1 LNDRTIIGNL
11 ERPIEIA
18 FRDKDNN
25 SKLLGYV
32 KKYIDTN
39 NEVLYANS
47 PLHRL
52 HFSDERDRKIVFQ
65 LSGVDTSYIN
75 DIIKKVDAIKS
86 SWKIVNNPFNILM
99 ALVIRQ
105 YTIDK
110 NKDMLNNALLYLTLS
125 FYSSLHFKYFKFL
138 PNENVMNYTINNLNN
153 KFLFKQY
160 GVIVKALIHTAL
172 KSHEKYE
179 KELTRGTDVD
189 IVNYLMFLNTRLN
202 NLMKNFTNE
211 YMKNSREKNYLN
223 TEKDS
228 HDEADYFETD
238 NVSLA
243 IARLTG
249 QSTNK
254 FYSSELNEK
263 FIRVSAKWSDVSPVT
278 LQQALLS
285 IKEGEKSKVNLL
297 IQSILQVYLI
307 DGKNP
312 VESIGSQK
320 FIAYSISVY
329 SKSNTKD
336 ANILTIKKLLDYFLK
351 NNSNRYSETEREAT
365 RVSYRKALFMYMVL
379 FIQSS
384 QISH

>member
-1 LNDRTIIGNL
+1 LNDRVILGNL

-18 FRDKDNN
+18 FRDKANN
-25 SKLLGYV
+25 TKLLGYI

-39 NEVLYANS
+39 NEILYANS

-52 HFSDERDRKIVFQ
+52 HFSDDRDRKIVYE
-65 LSGVDTSYIN
+65 LAGVDSKYIE
-75 DIIKKVDAIKS
+75 DLLKKVDAVQA
-86 SWKIVNNPFNILM
+86 SWKIVNNPFNIIM
-99 ALVIRQ
+99 ALIIRQ
-105 YTIDK
+105 HAKDK
-110 NKDMLNNALLYLTLS
+110 DKDMMNNSLLYLTLS

-160 GVIVKALIHTAL
+160 GVIIKALIHTAVR
-172 KSHEKYE
+172 SHEKYE
-179 KELTRGTDVD
+179 KELLRGNDVD
-189 IVNYLMFLNTRLN
+189 IVNYLYFLNTRLN
-202 NLMKNFTNE
+202 NLMKNFTRE
-211 YMKNSREKNYLN
+211 YMKNSKEKNYLN

-243 IARLTG
+243 IARLSG
-249 QSTNK
+249 QATNK

-263 FIRVSAKWSDVSPVT
+263 FIRVSAKFSDVSPVT
-278 LQQALLS
+278 LKQALNS
-285 IKEGEKSKVNLL
+285 IKDGEKEKISLL

-307 DGKNP
+307 DGKNSYDS
-312 VESIGSQK
+312 VGSQK
-320 FIAYSISVY
+320 FIAYCISVY

-336 ANILTIKKLLDYFLK
+336 RNILTIKKLLDYFLTH
-351 NNSNRYSETEREAT
+351 NSNRYSETEREAT
-365 RVSYRKALFMYMVL
+365 RVSYRKALFMYVVL
-379 FIQSS
+379 FIQSN

>member
-1 LNDRTIIGNL
+1 LNDRVIIDNL

-18 FRDKDNN
+18 FRDKANN
-25 SKLLGYV
+25 SKLSGYV

-39 NEVLYANS
+39 NEILYANS

-52 HFSDERDRKIVFQ
+52 HFSDDRDRKVVFQ
-65 LSGVDTSYIN
+65 LAGVEDKYIGE
-75 DIIKKVDAIKS
+75 IIKKVDAIKS
-86 SWKIVNNPFNILM
+86 SWKIVNSSFNILM

-105 YTIDK
+105 YSRDK
-110 NKDMLNNALLYLTLS
+110 DKDMLNNALLFLTLS

-179 KELTRGTDVD
+179 KELLRGTDVD

-202 NLMKNFTNE
+202 NLMKNFTSE
-211 YMKNSREKNYLN
+211 YMKNSRDKNYLN

-228 HDEADYFETD
+228 HNEEDYYETD

-243 IARLTG
+243 IARLSG
-249 QSTNK
+249 QATNK
-254 FYSSELNEK
+254 FYSSELNDK
-263 FIRVSAKWSDVSPVT
+263 FIRVSSKFSDVSPVT
-278 LQQALLS
+278 LQQALHS
-285 IKEGEKSKVNLL
+285 IKEGEKEKIKLL
-297 IQSILQVYLI
+297 VQSILQVYLI
-307 DGKNP
+307 DGKNTY
-312 VESIGSQK
+312 ESVGSQK
-320 FIAYSISVY
+320 FIAYCISVY

-336 ANILTIKKLLDYFLK
+336 KNILTIKKLLDYFLK

-379 FIQSS
+379 FIQSN